1 MIVSD
6 GATGVTGVT
15 WWWAVELDGT
25 TTGVVA
31 PLAVG
36 AAEPNAPRP
45 NARPATTAAP
55 ATALPS
61 EMRTVRPV
69 VDGAGVAWVVVC
81 LRVEVVVLMAAAPVF
96 AGLGVFP

>member
-6 GATGVTGVT
+6 GLAGVTGVT
-15 WWWAVELDGT
+15 LWWAAELVCS

-31 PLAVG
+31 AG
-36 AAEPNAPRP
+36 AEEPNAPRP
-45 NARPATTAAP
+45 NARPATMAAP

-69 VDGAGVAWVVVC
+69 VEGAGVGVAVC
-81 LRVEVVVLMAAAPVF
+81 LRVEVVVLMAAAPVR
-96 AGLGVFP
+96 AGPGCFPDD